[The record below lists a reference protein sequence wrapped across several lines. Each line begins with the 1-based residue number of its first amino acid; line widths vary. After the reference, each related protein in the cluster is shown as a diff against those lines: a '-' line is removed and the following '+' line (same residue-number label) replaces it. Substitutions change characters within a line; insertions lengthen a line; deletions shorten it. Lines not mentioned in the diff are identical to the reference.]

1 MSFNPGLSVLP
12 SGKISSHSNQCH
24 SAQTHLILYCHK
36 QDEERDFMKTC
47 SGHSCIGIAIVVLLA
62 ITVLFTGCSGPTD
75 QKVPSSTGSPGVTA
89 GQGAHTPASTSVP
102 ANTDV
107 SASLPYGV
115 TISVPADW
123 KRENVLSGGVRD
135 YGTTTVNIA
144 NFYSPYAIPGDQS
157 SYVVLSVDVDQSPG
171 TDFEKYFNNAT
182 IAVQKT
188 YDVLTEVEAHSYTI
202 TISGYKS
209 YELDFQ
215 TEQVKGTYIFTSTE
229 NGMYIFS
236 FRVQNKPRVVQA
248 LQSDIV
254 AIYKSIRLNPPTVVV
269 TPHR

>member
-1 MSFNPGLSVLP
+1 VSPLST
-12 SGKISSHSNQCH
+12 
-24 SAQTHLILYCHK
+24 THLILYFHK
-36 QDEERDFMKTC
+36 QDEERDSMKTG
-47 SGHSCIGIAIVVLLA
+47 SGHSCIGITIIVLLA
-62 ITVLFTGCSGPTD
+62 ITVLFTGCTSPTD
-75 QKVPSSTGSPGVTA
+75 QKIPSSTGSPGVTA
-89 GQGAHTPASTSVP
+89 GQGTPAPASTSVA

-115 TISVPADW
+115 TLSVPADW

-144 NFYSPYAIPGDQS
+144 NFYSPYSIPGDQS
-157 SYVVLSVDVDQSPG
+157 SYVVL
-171 TDFEKYFNNAT
+171 
-182 IAVQKT
+182 
-188 YDVLTEVEAHSYTI
+188 TEVEVHSYTLM
-202 TISGYKS
+202 ISGYKS

-236 FRVQNKPRVVQA
+236 FRVQNKRQPVQVF
-248 LQSDIV
+248 QNNIV
-254 AIYKSIRLNPPTVVV
+254 DIYKSIRINPPTVVV